1 MTVLPPP
8 NAPIAPAAAPPARAD
23 TAAALLFDGPR
34 EAEAAID
41 GSSYPMQ
48 SKGGKKVSEIA
59 RKVARREIRRALI
72 EMLDIK
78 LGGVVL
84 RAWQGHGALLAAAQR
99 TTTGG
104 REVVLMAEHTVTSK
118 HSPHVDLAIDG
129 VDIARISSA
138 IVMSLQIVG
147 VNAVVER
154 GELVGLEGGSIV
166 ASTKFSIEDVPIASR
181 SRTID
186 AVATIR
192 LDHPIRLAGPTAPA
206 APTR

>member
-8 NAPIAPAAAPPARAD
+8 NAPTAPSAPTAARAD

-34 EAEAAID
+34 EAEDAID
-41 GSSYPMQ
+41 GSSYPMK
-48 SKGGKKVSEIA
+48 SKGGTKMSEIA

-78 LGGVVL
+78 LGSVVL
-84 RAWQGHGALLAAAQR
+84 RAWQRHGALLAAAQR
-99 TTTGG
+99 TTSGG
-104 REVVLMAEHTVTSK
+104 REVVLMADHTVTSR

-138 IVMSLQIVG
+138 IVMSLQLIG

-154 GELVGLEGGSIV
+154 GELVGLQGGSIV

-192 LDHPIRLAGPTAPA
+192 LDHPMKLAGPTAPLA
-206 APTR
+206 R